1 MALSNGY
8 LLVVKNIQYFRQLL
22 EPKPPGPKTPENQ

>member
-8 LLVVKNIQYFRQLL
+8 VLVVKIQYLRQLL